1 MTTRQSLQPVR
12 VLNLRR
18 RQKLSNR
25 GTSFPDA
32 EVASMVCPP
41 SNASSLHSPQCRSV
55 DSVVNSISR
64 VEENTECRVA
74 QTFRP
79 TELTP
84 IWSPYRFH
92 FEYGIFHQTNDRSK
106 RSGCLGESGN
116 RIKGFGMALFQ
127 RILVGVDLHQGDR
140 VAARELG
147 LESRAAI
154 EEAIA
159 LCTHS
164 GGSVTFCSALNVS
177 PQTATLIAQDHL
189 NLLKTV
195 EDVAADMLEAVV
207 AEAKSRGVSAEK
219 VIRLGPPEEQ
229 LAKVAIE
236 GKYDLVIV
244 GTRSRN
250 KATRMLFGSTA
261 QRLIQNA
268 PCAVWIVKPEEMREI
283 LEIAVATDLSEAGRP
298 ALNAA
303 VEVARALSA
312 RLFVVHAVDMGEL
325 SALLMAG
332 VNTHEIASVRTRLL
346 EDAQTGL
353 QNQLAATDY
362 RTLQHGVKVEV
373 VEGSADDAIP
383 KFVTENE
390 VDILVMGTH
399 GRSGLTRLLLGNTA
413 ERILPN
419 VHCSV
424 ITVKPDGFVSPVA

>member
-1 MTTRQSLQPVR
+1 
-12 VLNLRR
+12 
-18 RQKLSNR
+18 
-25 GTSFPDA
+25 
-32 EVASMVCPP
+32 
-41 SNASSLHSPQCRSV
+41 
-55 DSVVNSISR
+55 
-64 VEENTECRVA
+64 
-74 QTFRP
+74 
-79 TELTP
+79 
-84 IWSPYRFH
+84 
-92 FEYGIFHQTNDRSK
+92 
-106 RSGCLGESGN
+106 
-116 RIKGFGMALFQ
+116 MALYQ

-147 LESRAAI
+147 IESRAAI

-159 LCTHS
+159 LCAHS

-177 PQTATLIAQDHL
+177 PQTATLIAQDHQ

-195 EDVAADMLEAVV
+195 EDVAAEMLEAVV
-207 AEAKSRGVSAEK
+207 VEAKSRGITADK
-219 VIRLGPPEEQ
+219 VIRLGTPDEQ

-261 QRLIQNA
+261 QRLIRNA
-268 PCAVWIVKPEEMREI
+268 PCAVWIVKPEEMREVR
-283 LEIAVATDLSEAGRP
+283 EIAVATDLSEAGRP
-298 ALNAA
+298 AINAA
-303 VEVARALSA
+303 VEIARALSA
-312 RLFVVHAVDMGEL
+312 KLFIVHAVDMGEL

-346 EDAQTGL
+346 EEAQTGL
-353 QNQLAATDY
+353 QKQLVATDY
-362 RTLQHGVKVEV
+362 RTLQHGVKIEV

-419 VHCSV
+419 VQCSV